1 MYEVRHGLNLLLYL
15 AITDS
20 GFEAFSGIG
29 IAYLTGRGNTEATM
43 INRQNRERGV
53 TMLELIVVLGIG
65 AILLMVAIPSFV
77 RTKAHLNL
85 QGASSALVGD
95 LRTTQAN
102 AIRQDATTALTY
114 AGTNKT
120 YQDFCN
126 TNSCLP
132 TDGANNPAASISFNS
147 SGYVAVPAVMP
158 FKVTM
163 MSCQTG
169 EVVIVQVE
177 RTGRIRTLTAAPG
190 AC

>member
-1 MYEVRHGLNLLLYL
+1 
-15 AITDS
+15 
-20 GFEAFSGIG
+20 
-29 IAYLTGRGNTEATM
+29 M
-43 INRQNRERGV
+43 ISRQNRERGV

-85 QGASSALVGD
+85 QGASQALVGD
-95 LRTTQAN
+95 LRTAQAN
-102 AIRQDATTALTY
+102 AIRQDTTIALTY
-114 AGTNKT
+114 AGTSKT

-126 TNSCLP
+126 ANSCLP

-158 FKVTM
+158 FTVTM
-163 MSCQTG
+163 KSCQTG
-169 EVVIVQVE
+169 EILKVQVE
-177 RTGRIRTLTAAPG
+177 RTGRIRTLTAAPV